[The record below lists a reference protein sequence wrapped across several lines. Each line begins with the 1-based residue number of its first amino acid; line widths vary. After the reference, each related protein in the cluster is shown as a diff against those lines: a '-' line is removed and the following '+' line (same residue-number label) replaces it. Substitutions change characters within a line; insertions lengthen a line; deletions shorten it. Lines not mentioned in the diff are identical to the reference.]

1 MSLLVSVILTNY
13 NYAHFLDSAIES
25 VLKQTYG
32 NFELIVVD
40 DGSSDNSREIIN
52 YYVSKDSRIIPI
64 LKKNEGQAS
73 ALNIGFKKSKGEIIS
88 FLDSDDIYAPNKL
101 EEIVKYHSLGYQ
113 YIYTDHQGIDV
124 NENFIEDNLKRYL
137 YSGWNIFPVYF
148 LSKYVGNITSTIS
161 ITRNIGKKIF
171 PIPNE
176 DQWKIQ
182 ADDPIVFQ
190 ASFVS
195 SNFFLNKK
203 LVFYRIHQSN
213 NYYGKNLCN
222 DYKYKLLIKRNNL
235 KDIIMKKEGISS
247 TFINNWWNLVAE
259 FNTHEFVDLNLYK
272 MYRNILWF
280 NMNIPFLSKIKAHFE
295 LKKRF
300 KLKYIKN

>member
-1 MSLLVSVILTNY
+1 MSLLVSVILNNY

-161 ITRNIGKKIF
+161 ITRNIGKKYF
-171 PIPNE
+171 LYPMRTNGKFKPMIP
-176 DQWKIQ
+176 
-182 ADDPIVFQ
+182 
-190 ASFVS
+190 
-195 SNFFLNKK
+195 
-203 LVFYRIHQSN
+203 
-213 NYYGKNLCN
+213 LCF
-222 DYKYKLLIKRNNL
+222 KLLLFPVI
-235 KDIIMKKEGISS
+235 
-247 TFINNWWNLVAE
+247 F
-259 FNTHEFVDLNLYK
+259 F
-272 MYRNILWF
+272 
-280 NMNIPFLSKIKAHFE
+280 
-295 LKKRF
+295 
-300 KLKYIKN
+300 